1 MTTENLSCKEGGNIA
16 RMGDVRK
23 RLVQQALTLM
33 ITIRVDGRGAPPY
46 GEVVVDDG
54 APMSF
59 TGWLQ
64 LLGILSAAIPDERT
78 SAGPAQHLGGQ
89 LDARVHAELAEDV

>member
-1 MTTENLSCKEGGNIA
+1 
-16 RMGDVRK
+16 
-23 RLVQQALTLM
+23 M

-46 GEVVVDDG
+46 GEVIVDEG
-54 APMSF
+54 VPVPF

-64 LLGILSAAIPDERT
+64 LLGILSAALPDEGT

-89 LDARVHAELAEDV
+89 FDARVHAELGEDV